1 MTSERLSEYAPEL
14 YDALKNVLEEIPAI
28 AGDSRHDELW
38 LRIQEAAKLIR
49 EIEESQDEENL
60 KRCPFCGGKAELF
73 GTETNGIFY
82 VKCLECDVDSN
93 FDTPEEA
100 IAAWNRRA
108 ME

>member
-1 MTSERLSEYAPEL
+1 MNKDRLSEYAPEL
-14 YDALKNVLEEIPAI
+14 YDALKKLLEEIPLI
-28 AGDSRHDELW
+28 AGDSRHDELAM
-38 LRIQEAAKLIR
+38 RIQEADRLIQT
-49 EIEESQDEENL
+49 IEKEHEL

-108 ME
+108 TE

>member
-1 MTSERLSEYAPEL
+1 MNKDRLLEYAPEL
-14 YDALKNVLEEIPAI
+14 YEALKKLLEEIPII
-28 AGDSRHDELW
+28 AGDSRHDELAM
-38 LRIQEAAKLIR
+38 RIHEVDKMIR
-49 EIEESQDEENL
+49 EIEKEEEL
-60 KRCPFCGGKAELF
+60 KPCPFCGGEAELF